1 MTNKPQHQTNISD
14 KEIFAAAR
22 RRRDKQ
28 NSQLSVRPWQPRY
41 SAAWYIAVPA
51 ACLVGFAFGFL
62 LRPSAE
68 VETPQ
73 QPVAHTIVK
82 VDTVIVSQVVRD
94 TIYQT
99 TDIHKPVRPHPITA
113 KTTHPAPSEKIG
125 VSMLEDGIRYDV
137 LAQNRN
143 MQMY

>member
-1 MTNKPQHQTNISD
+1 MTKNPQHQNNIND
-14 KEIFAAAR
+14 EEIIAAAR
-22 RRRDKQ
+22 RLRDKQ
-28 NSQLSVRPWQPRY
+28 NSQLPVRPWQPRY
-41 SAAWYIAVPA
+41 SVAWYVAVPA

-62 LRPSAE
+62 LRPSVE
-68 VETPQ
+68 VDTPQ

-82 VDTVIVSQVVRD
+82 VDTVINP
-94 TIYQT
+94 
-99 TDIHKPVRPHPITA
+99 HKPVRPRPITA
-113 KTTHPAPSEKIG
+113 KTSRPAPSEKIG